1 MEPEECPGG
10 APPGVEGRSQ
20 GQAGAELIST
30 PQKVRAALG
39 WSGLPSLRSIKWG
52 TGLEVGP
59 SRQRVLSPFAVW
71 TGHSQT
77 TLGPCDQE
85 PEELRLRPPGEV
97 KVQLNLGGGEGM
109 APGLLG
115 HLHPGPRPEPRPI
128 PGGPPG
134 CPALALSRGGRE
146 RGPVTHSLAGWAHQS
161 TQSKFMGA
169 KALRAQPGA
178 QGPIAE
184 GQREGSGEG
193 GCLETWACPQG
204 ASG

>member
-1 MEPEECPGG
+1 MSWGGPTRGGGEISGAGGGRANQHPPEGESC
-10 APPGVEGRSQ
+10 AGV
-20 GQAGAELIST
+20 
-30 PQKVRAALG
+30 VRAAL
-39 WSGLPSLRSIKWG
+39 PQIKWG